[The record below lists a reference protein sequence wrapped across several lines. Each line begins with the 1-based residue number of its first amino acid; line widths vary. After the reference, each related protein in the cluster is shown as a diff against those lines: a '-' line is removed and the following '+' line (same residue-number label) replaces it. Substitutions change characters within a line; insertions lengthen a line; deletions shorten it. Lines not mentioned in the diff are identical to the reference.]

1 MYLIRDNAMATEYL
15 LQASVE
21 NQVADITGS
30 AGLDDNSGEE
40 PDKNLKALHYAAWN
54 NKIEAVKSILK
65 YGAGNLSV
73 PPVECIWKNV
83 SS

>member
-1 MYLIRDNAMATEYL
+1 MATEYL
-15 LQASVE
+15 LQASIE

-30 AGLDDNSGEE
+30 AGLDDDNGEE
-40 PDKNLKALHYAAWN
+40 PDKNLKTLHYAAWN

-73 PPVECIWKNV
+73 PPLK
-83 SS
+83 